1 VRPSY
6 CALSGTSRLTS
17 KLTLLRPVA
26 YTSKL
31 TLLRPSKLTL
41 LRPVAYTVAYSP
53 CAPRLL
59 TLWARAGP
67 GAQGQ

>member
-1 VRPSY
+1 MRPSY

-41 LRPVAYTVAYSP
+41 LRPVAYTVAY
-53 CAPRLL
+53 
-59 TLWARAGP
+59 
-67 GAQGQ
+67 